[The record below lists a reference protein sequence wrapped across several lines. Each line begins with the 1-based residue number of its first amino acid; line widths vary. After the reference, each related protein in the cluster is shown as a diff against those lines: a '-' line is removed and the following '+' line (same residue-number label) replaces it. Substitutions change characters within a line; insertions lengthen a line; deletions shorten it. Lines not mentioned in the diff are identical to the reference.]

1 MKFFSS
7 TRYTP
12 QQLQNIA
19 IDLFCDVLGSILSA
33 IGIYTFAKL
42 ASFAPG
48 GISGVALI
56 LNHLWN
62 LPIGT
67 TSLVINIPLILLSYR
82 IVGRKFM
89 IKSIRTILI
98 NTFFLDFVFP
108 LTPAYDGNPML
119 AALFSGVFFGCGLA
133 LIYMRGSSTGGTD
146 FLTMSIKAL
155 HPHLSLGAVTMTI
168 DLVIILIGWPVFG
181 NLDAVLYGLISTFV
195 TSTVIDKI
203 MYGTSAGKL
212 AIIITTQGPA
222 MATHIDEVCA
232 RGSTLIRARGSYTT
246 TDRQVLLCACSKA
259 EAYKVRR
266 AAHQTDPDAFVMITE
281 TSEVF
286 GEGFIDPTDNVK
298 IQ

>member
-1 MKFFSS
+1 MNGSS
-7 TRYTP
+7 RSIAIKKNIIASLFLKSISILVSLQVVPLTINYINPTRYGIWLT
-12 QQLQNIA
+12 LS
-19 IDLFCDVLGSILSA
+19 SI
-33 IGIYTFAKL
+33 
-42 ASFAPG
+42 
-48 GISGVALI
+48 VA
-56 LNHLWN
+56 W
-62 LPIGT
+62 
-67 TSLVINIPLILLSYR
+67 LSYFDLGFAHGFR
-82 IVGRKFM
+82 NRFAEAVAKGDM
-89 IKSIRTILI
+89 Q
-98 NTFFLDFVFP
+98 
-108 LTPAYDGNPML
+108 L
-119 AALFSGVFFGCGLA
+119 AREYVSTTYVVLSLLFSGVFFGCGLA

>member
-7 TRYTP
+7 THYTP

-62 LPIGT
+62 LSIGT

-133 LIYMRGSSTGGTD
+133 LIYMRGS
-146 FLTMSIKAL
+146 
-155 HPHLSLGAVTMTI
+155 VYRR
-168 DLVIILIGWPVFG
+168 
-181 NLDAVLYGLISTFV
+181 YGLPYYV
-195 TSTVIDKI
+195 HQ
-203 MYGTSAGKL
+203 SAAPAPFYRRCHDGNRPRHHPDWL
-212 AIIITTQGPA
+212 AG
-222 MATHIDEVCA
+222 
-232 RGSTLIRARGSYTT
+232 LW
-246 TDRQVLLCACSKA
+246 
-259 EAYKVRR
+259 
-266 AAHQTDPDAFVMITE
+266 
-281 TSEVF
+281 
-286 GEGFIDPTDNVK
+286 
-298 IQ
+298 

>member
-12 QQLQNIA
+12 QQLQNNA

-42 ASFAPG
+42 ANFAPG

-133 LIYMRGSSTGGTD
+133 LIYMRGCSPAVRD
-146 FLTMSIKAL
+146 FLIMSIKAL
-155 HPHLSLGAVTMTI
+155 HPHLSLGAVTMAI

-203 MYGTSAGKL
+203 MYGTSAGKPRHHHHDAGTCHGNAYRRGL
-212 AIIITTQGPA
+212 RKRIDADPRKRFLHHDRSAGTALCLLQGRRCGCSPCR
-222 MATHIDEVCA
+222 T
-232 RGSTLIRARGSYTT
+232 S
-246 TDRQVLLCACSKA
+246 DRSGRICQ
-259 EAYKVRR
+259 
-266 AAHQTDPDAFVMITE
+266 
-281 TSEVF
+281 
-286 GEGFIDPTDNVK
+286 
-298 IQ
+298 

>member
-1 MKFFSS
+1 MRSASGSFLARNIFSNLNHPYYNGFSGKEVLMKFFSS
-7 TRYTP
+7 THYTP

-119 AALFSGVFFGCGLA
+119 AALFSGVFFGWRSCA
-133 LIYMRGSSTGGTD
+133 D
-146 FLTMSIKAL
+146 L
-155 HPHLSLGAVTMTI
+155 HER
-168 DLVIILIGWPVFG
+168 LVYRR
-181 NLDAVLYGLISTFV
+181 YGLPYYV
-195 TSTVIDKI
+195 HQ
-203 MYGTSAGKL
+203 SAAPAPFYRRCHDGNRPRHHPDWL
-212 AIIITTQGPA
+212 AG
-222 MATHIDEVCA
+222 
-232 RGSTLIRARGSYTT
+232 LW
-246 TDRQVLLCACSKA
+246 
-259 EAYKVRR
+259 
-266 AAHQTDPDAFVMITE
+266 
-281 TSEVF
+281 
-286 GEGFIDPTDNVK
+286 
-298 IQ
+298 

>member
-7 TRYTP
+7 THYTP

-98 NTFFLDFVFP
+98 NTFFWISSFRSRLPMTAILCSLRFFRRIFRLRSCADLHERLVYRRYGLP
-108 LTPAYDGNPML
+108 YYVHQSAAPAPFYRRCHDGNRPRHHPDWL
-119 AALFSGVFFGCGLA
+119 AGL
-133 LIYMRGSSTGGTD
+133 
-146 FLTMSIKAL
+146 
-155 HPHLSLGAVTMTI
+155 
-168 DLVIILIGWPVFG
+168 W
-181 NLDAVLYGLISTFV
+181 
-195 TSTVIDKI
+195 
-203 MYGTSAGKL
+203 
-212 AIIITTQGPA
+212 
-222 MATHIDEVCA
+222 
-232 RGSTLIRARGSYTT
+232 
-246 TDRQVLLCACSKA
+246 
-259 EAYKVRR
+259 
-266 AAHQTDPDAFVMITE
+266 
-281 TSEVF
+281 
-286 GEGFIDPTDNVK
+286 
-298 IQ
+298 

>member
-1 MKFFSS
+1 MKFFSF
-7 TRYTP
+7 THYTP

-56 LNHLWN
+56 LIHLWN

-155 HPHLSLGAVTMTI
+155 HPHLSIGAVTMAI
-168 DLVIILIGWPVFG
+168 DLVIILIG
-181 NLDAVLYGLISTFV
+181 
-195 TSTVIDKI
+195 
-203 MYGTSAGKL
+203 
-212 AIIITTQGPA
+212 
-222 MATHIDEVCA
+222 
-232 RGSTLIRARGSYTT
+232 
-246 TDRQVLLCACSKA
+246 
-259 EAYKVRR
+259 
-266 AAHQTDPDAFVMITE
+266 
-281 TSEVF
+281 
-286 GEGFIDPTDNVK
+286 
-298 IQ
+298 

>member
-133 LIYMRGSSTGGTD
+133 LI
-146 FLTMSIKAL
+146 
-155 HPHLSLGAVTMTI
+155 
-168 DLVIILIGWPVFG
+168 
-181 NLDAVLYGLISTFV
+181 
-195 TSTVIDKI
+195 
-203 MYGTSAGKL
+203 
-212 AIIITTQGPA
+212 
-222 MATHIDEVCA
+222 
-232 RGSTLIRARGSYTT
+232 
-246 TDRQVLLCACSKA
+246 
-259 EAYKVRR
+259 
-266 AAHQTDPDAFVMITE
+266 
-281 TSEVF
+281 
-286 GEGFIDPTDNVK
+286 
-298 IQ
+298 

>member
-1 MKFFSS
+1 
-7 TRYTP
+7 
-12 QQLQNIA
+12 
-19 IDLFCDVLGSILSA
+19 
-33 IGIYTFAKL
+33 
-42 ASFAPG
+42 
-48 GISGVALI
+48 
-56 LNHLWN
+56 
-62 LPIGT
+62 
-67 TSLVINIPLILLSYR
+67 
-82 IVGRKFM
+82 
-89 IKSIRTILI
+89 
-98 NTFFLDFVFP
+98 
-108 LTPAYDGNPML
+108 ML

-155 HPHLSLGAVTMTI
+155 HPHLSLGAVTMAI

-298 IQ
+298 YNRIYEKTAHSIVRNKSEARQQLPSPPQKEKGTEHPYEISQIFTGRRHDRLCRPFLWLCNLPLSGNV

>member
-7 TRYTP
+7 THYTP

-19 IDLFCDVLGSILSA
+19 IDLFCDILGSILSA

-119 AALFSGVFFGCGLA
+119 AALFSGVFFGCGLKQA
-133 LIYMRGSSTGGTD
+133 R
-146 FLTMSIKAL
+146 FLR
-155 HPHLSLGAVTMTI
+155 
-168 DLVIILIGWPVFG
+168 
-181 NLDAVLYGLISTFV
+181 
-195 TSTVIDKI
+195 
-203 MYGTSAGKL
+203 SASGQL
-212 AIIITTQGPA
+212 PCP
-222 MATHIDEVCA
+222 E
-232 RGSTLIRARGSYTT
+232 Y
-246 TDRQVLLCACSKA
+246 
-259 EAYKVRR
+259 
-266 AAHQTDPDAFVMITE
+266 F
-281 TSEVF
+281 F
-286 GEGFIDPTDNVK
+286 
-298 IQ
+298 